1 MYSYCFQ
8 NVLNSSPHLQ
18 SLMAH
23 HPLGASFGVNVLD
36 SMTQEEWETYY
47 KVFLERYQ
55 RSDLD
60 MSRMEEFKSLIRE
73 LMSSIEDPKQSVA
86 KGIEILVTVGRWT
99 PQFVDELKQ
108 KLGDGMDS
116 LTSTLVSES

>member
-1 MYSYCFQ
+1 MA
-8 NVLNSSPHLQ
+8 HQ
-18 SLMAH
+18 SL
-23 HPLGASFGVNVLD
+23 GTSFGVNVLD

-73 LMSSIEDPKQSVA
+73 LMCSIEDPKQSVA

-108 KLGDGMDS
+108 KLGDEMDS